1 MKRTQYTHF
10 YLHSNGKANSV
21 SGDGWLDEKIPKS
34 EEPSDSFLYDP
45 LNPVPSA
52 GGAMLGP
59 RSGIYLQNS
68 IELRSDVLIYST
80 HTLPEPV
87 EVTGPVR
94 LIIYVHTN
102 AVCTD
107 FTAKLVDVHPN
118 GNAYNLCDGILRR
131 NYQPIK
137 NTEKVPVK
145 IEIDLWPTSN
155 VFMKGHKIRLEIS
168 SSNFPRYDRNLN
180 TGEFIPEA
188 TKTVT
193 AKQTIF
199 HSDQYPSHLIL
210 PIIPN

>member
-1 MKRTQYTHF
+1 MY
-10 YLHSNGKANSV
+10 
-21 SGDGWLDEKIPKS
+21 
-34 EEPSDSFLYDP
+34 
-45 LNPVPSA
+45 
-52 GGAMLGP
+52 
-59 RSGIYLQNS
+59 
-68 IELRSDVLIYST
+68 
-80 HTLPEPV
+80 
-87 EVTGPVR
+87 
-94 LIIYVHTN
+94 
-102 AVCTD
+102 
-107 FTAKLVDVHPN
+107 PN

-131 NYQPIK
+131 NYQLIK